1 MGKEIFTNIPSKVKN
16 LVDDVRIGKIGLP
29 DLQRPFVWKDNKVRD
44 LFDSMLRGYPI
55 GYVMLWESPT
65 GYDEK
70 KSSIGGNKKIYEEPK
85 ELVIDGQQRLTALV
99 AAMYGVKVKDKNYG
113 EHEIKISYNPLTR
126 EFAVWTTATERDQEW
141 ISKISDVFL
150 AKENNSFTKFRR
162 AFINGVNEAR
172 EKKGLPKL
180 SDEELDLIEDNLN
193 DLLVLEDFSLP
204 TLEISVNADEQDV
217 ADIFVRVNSGG
228 QNLTENNFI
237 QTLIAVYEKEV
248 HDQITKFCEDSRI
261 PKDGT
266 SYNHVMEI
274 DPQHLIRMAVGL
286 GFHRARLR
294 YAYMLLRGKNLEN
307 GKYSDETREQNLT
320 IFKEALEQVMNLN
333 NWHAF
338 LNCVA
343 SAGYVSN
350 KIIASSNAIVFS
362 YVLYLIGKLEY
373 KVDTVRLNKTISR
386 WFFMSAI
393 TYFYPG
399 STESEVEKQ
408 FADLRNIATAD
419 EFVTYIEKTIAGV
432 FTDDYFNMTL
442 PNELNTSAGNS
453 PSWYGYIASQ
463 IVLNNPML
471 FSTSSLANYLLP
483 GSSGTKNAVDKHH
496 IFPKHYLEQI
506 GFTSDRD
513 RNQTANFTFLDYAT
527 NIDISDDAPAIY
539 IERYKEQLGDEFKTH
554 CENHAL
560 PEGFESMDYL
570 EFLSQRRVLMAKI
583 IRKAFERL

>member
-393 TYFYPG
+393 TYFYTG

-453 PSWYGYIASQ
+453 PSWYGYIA
-463 IVLNNPML
+463 
-471 FSTSSLANYLLP
+471 
-483 GSSGTKNAVDKHH
+483 
-496 IFPKHYLEQI
+496 
-506 GFTSDRD
+506 
-513 RNQTANFTFLDYAT
+513 
-527 NIDISDDAPAIY
+527 
-539 IERYKEQLGDEFKTH
+539 
-554 CENHAL
+554 
-560 PEGFESMDYL
+560 
-570 EFLSQRRVLMAKI
+570 
-583 IRKAFERL
+583 

>member
-1 MGKEIFTNIPSKVKN
+1 
-16 LVDDVRIGKIGLP
+16 
-29 DLQRPFVWKDNKVRD
+29 
-44 LFDSMLRGYPI
+44 
-55 GYVMLWESPT
+55 
-65 GYDEK
+65 
-70 KSSIGGNKKIYEEPK
+70 
-85 ELVIDGQQRLTALV
+85 
-99 AAMYGVKVKDKNYG
+99 
-113 EHEIKISYNPLTR
+113 
-126 EFAVWTTATERDQEW
+126 
-141 ISKISDVFL
+141 
-150 AKENNSFTKFRR
+150 
-162 AFINGVNEAR
+162 
-172 EKKGLPKL
+172 
-180 SDEELDLIEDNLN
+180 
-193 DLLVLEDFSLP
+193 
-204 TLEISVNADEQDV
+204 
-217 ADIFVRVNSGG
+217 
-228 QNLTENNFI
+228 
-237 QTLIAVYEKEV
+237 
-248 HDQITKFCEDSRI
+248 
-261 PKDGT
+261 
-266 SYNHVMEI
+266 
-274 DPQHLIRMAVGL
+274 
-286 GFHRARLR
+286 
-294 YAYMLLRGKNLEN
+294 
-307 GKYSDETREQNLT
+307 
-320 IFKEALEQVMNLN
+320 
-333 NWHAF
+333 
-338 LNCVA
+338 
-343 SAGYVSN
+343 
-350 KIIASSNAIVFS
+350 
-362 YVLYLIGKLEY
+362 
-373 KVDTVRLNKTISR
+373 
-386 WFFMSAI
+386 MSAI